1 MFDSESITPIPLDP
15 EKLAAF
21 IKTLPR
27 EVVEQFVKNW
37 RGKTDALEGDED
49 EGENRI
55 LDALLRR
62 LETER

>member
-1 MFDSESITPIPLDP
+1 MFGSETITPIPLDP

-37 RGKTDALEGDED
+37 RGKTDALERDHGD
-49 EGENRI
+49 NRI

-62 LETER
+62 LETEE

>member
-1 MFDSESITPIPLDP
+1 MFELESITPLPSDP
-15 EKLAAF
+15 EKLAAY

-37 RGKTDALEGDED
+37 RGKTDALELNHS
-49 EGENRI
+49 ENRI

-62 LETER
+62 LETDSL